1 MIWNAQPLARFE
13 FESSV
18 ERFGSQGH
26 LRGQVTFQHNGVVLV
41 RSHGCRLALLHFSTA
56 KGRGIRWFRTGK
68 QQEKTQIL
76 ELERNR
82 KKFKK
87 LLTISAMVVWQRL
100 DLQELELQKPSLD
113 QVNEAASH
121 HWVEGH
127 VHHVRL
133 TTSNAEGLP
142 SGDEVKCI
150 KGERERA
157 FIAAQAHR
165 KIVAKWVFP
174 GVKLI

>member
-1 MIWNAQPLARFE
+1 MARFE

-133 TTSNAEGLP
+133 TTSNAKGLP

-150 KGERERA
+150 KGERERESIYSSTSPQKNRGKMG
-157 FIAAQAHR
+157 FSRCQTHL
-165 KIVAKWVFP
+165 
-174 GVKLI
+174 LI